1 MNTGTKIRKQ
11 DNPKLTHNQN
21 IRGKIRICDNKKNMR
36 SSNWKCRNSINKLI
50 IIAGATNLRGIH

>member
-21 IRGKIRICDNKKNMR
+21 IRGKIRICGKEK
-36 SSNWKCRNSINKLI
+36 INIKLLQQT
-50 IIAGATNLRGIH
+50 AV